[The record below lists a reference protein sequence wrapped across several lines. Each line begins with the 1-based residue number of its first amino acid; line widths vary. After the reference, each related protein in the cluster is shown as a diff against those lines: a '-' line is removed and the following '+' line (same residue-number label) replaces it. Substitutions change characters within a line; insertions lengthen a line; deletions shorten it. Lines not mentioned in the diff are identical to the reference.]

1 MSYAKA
7 KYRQFPQYITYVRT
21 RHLEVT
27 CRNTEV
33 INIDGEAE
41 HSTKAV
47 FDLIPGG
54 INFIAPRNMRF
65 FHESEA

>member
-1 MSYAKA
+1 M
-7 KYRQFPQYITYVRT
+7 RT

-65 FHESEA
+65 FHESEV